1 MKKIYILLQQILQ
14 NIWESQAFQKLK
26 RKVLLIEMKG
36 IIISVKVDEINTILK
51 SQLATGHW
59 SRCEM

>member
-1 MKKIYILLQQILQ
+1 MKKIHILLQQILQ

-59 SRCEM
+59 LRCEM